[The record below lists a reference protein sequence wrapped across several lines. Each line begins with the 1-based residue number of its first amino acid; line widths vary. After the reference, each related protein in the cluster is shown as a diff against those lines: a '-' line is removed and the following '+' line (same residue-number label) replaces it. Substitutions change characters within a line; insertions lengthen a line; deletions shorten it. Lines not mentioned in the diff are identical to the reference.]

1 MRIAQVACVF
11 PPYKGGIG
19 NVAAS
24 FAGMLSEN
32 NQVTVF
38 TPDYG
43 FKQEQE
49 SGAYEV
55 VKLKPLLRYGNG
67 VFAPELFF
75 KLKGFDVVHLHYPF
89 FGGAEVVWLAKFL
102 SFGKFKLLIHY
113 HMDTADLP
121 VAARILRLPD
131 RLIRNSLFSLAA
143 GITCASQDYIEQGKI
158 GRFYRRYPN
167 KFHEIPFGVDTARFY
182 PGLKNSTKNRS
193 LKILFVGG
201 LDRAHYFKGIDVLLR
216 AISELRIPDKDY
228 ELQIVGEGDMR
239 PEYEK
244 LAVSLGVAS
253 KVRFIGGLSDERLA
267 EVYRTADVAVL
278 PSINGH
284 EAFGLVLLEAMASG
298 VPVIASDLPGVR
310 SVFRDGAEGYFAEPG
325 NAKDLR
331 GKLEKILS
339 DDDKRGCMGAAGRR
353 LAVEKYDLKIIKKRL
368 RGIYDGL

>member
-1 MRIAQVACVF
+1 MF